1 MLLSLLP
8 AFRSCKSTIS
18 LDTEPFCISFYHEN
32 PLSAREGSHP
42 LDTRQ
47 NCIVFFT
54 IDTELF
60 CLVLK
65 VGEDMNESITTQ
77 SLHGKN
83 VVVIGGSK
91 GVGRA
96 IVAAAYSQGA
106 QVLAVAR
113 QEEPLLKLADDF
125 SGVHILG
132 LDATDESAPAK
143 VFETLAP
150 DVLVVCAGAIP
161 HTAPL
166 GEQSW
171 EQFSRNWNS
180 DVKMSLLFSQAALA
194 TPLASGTTIILISS
208 GAAVGGSPMSGG
220 YAGSK
225 RTQMFLAN
233 YAQKEAD
240 RLNLGLRFLALAPG
254 GIMPG
259 TDLGKAAVEAYASYL
274 GIDAKEFIKG
284 MPSPQTPEDVANAV
298 VEFASNPT
306 SRDGNV
312 FLVSGKGIETL
323 P

>member
-1 MLLSLLP
+1 
-8 AFRSCKSTIS
+8 
-18 LDTEPFCISFYHEN
+18 
-32 PLSAREGSHP
+32 
-42 LDTRQ
+42 
-47 NCIVFFT
+47 
-54 IDTELF
+54 
-60 CLVLK
+60 
-65 VGEDMNESITTQ
+65 MNESITTQ
-77 SLHGKN
+77 RLHNKN

-96 IVAAAYSQGA
+96 IVAAAHAQGA

-143 VFETLAP
+143 VFATLSP

-166 GEQSW
+166 QEQSW

-180 DVKMSLLFSQAALA
+180 DVKMSLLFSQAALT

-208 GAAVGGSPMSGG
+208 GAAIGGSPLSGG

-225 RTQMFLAN
+225 RTQMFLVN
-233 YAQKEAD
+233 YAQKESD

-254 GIMPG
+254 GIMPN
-259 TDLGKAAVEAYASYL
+259 TDLGKAAVEAYAASI
-274 GIDAKEFIKG
+274 GMDAKDYIKG
-284 MPSPQTPEDVANAV
+284 MGTSQTTEDVANAV
-298 VEFASNPT
+298 VELASNPT
-306 SRDGNV
+306 SRAGNV
-312 FLVSGKGIETL
+312 FLVSVKGIETL
-323 P
+323 S